1 MFNCVVRILM
11 DRPSVD
17 FDRVV
22 KLAWPNT
29 PKGSYKIIVL
39 EEVIF
44 L

>member
-1 MFNCVVRILM
+1 MINCVVKIFM
-11 DRPSVD
+11 GRPSVD

-29 PKGSYKIIVL
+29 PKGRYKIIVL